1 MRRHAATIVVLTL
14 LIGTAVAFAET
25 ERLKLEPTAIEE
37 SFVQPAFS
45 PTCRC
50 RDARAEVRLRLHR
63 ADKATV
69 RVVDAS
75 GKTVRVLIRDKRLPA
90 GRTRLHWDGRDE
102 TGNRAPDGFYRVEV
116 RLDRPARTFELPRRI
131 ALDTVAPATR
141 IRSFTRNAP
150 LSQNVR
156 VFYRVNEPAHAVL
169 YVNGVKKVG
178 PTLTKLRRAQLRWR
192 APAPGRYRLQLAA
205 IDLAGNLG
213 TRTPVFVVNVR
224 PS

>member
-45 PTCRC
+45 PRC
-50 RDARAEVRLRLHR
+50 NCGERRAEIRLRLHR

-69 RVVDAS
+69 RVVDVN
-75 GKTVRVLIRDKRLPA
+75 GKTVRVLLQDKRLPA
-90 GRTRLHWDGRDE
+90 GRIRLSWDGRDE
-102 TGNRAPDGFYRVEV
+102 SGNRAPDGSYRVAV
-116 RLDRPARTFELPRRI
+116 HLDRPARTFELPRQI
-131 ALDTVAPATR
+131 ALDTVPPTTQ
-141 IRSFTRNAP
+141 IRSFTRTAP

-169 YVNGVKKVG
+169 YVNGAKKVG

-192 APAPGRYRLQLAA
+192 APAPGSYRLQLAA
-205 IDLAGNLG
+205 VDLAGNLG
-213 TRTPVFVVNVR
+213 PRTPVFVVKV
-224 PS
+224 SS